1 MRKRSAEQEE
11 RRRERIA
18 KMHERRQRRA
28 NGEEIA
34 SEIRVRPSDKRGTG
48 SIASIIEERLRKS
61 SASS

>member
-28 NGEEIA
+28 AGEEIA